1 MPKKGFRKAGAKPR
15 SVLQR
20 GYQGSSKQKKRRAS
34 RNAAAKKKKCPKGK
48 EVHHKNR
55 NPKDNSKKNL
65 VCTTKKYNRSRNK

>member
-1 MPKKGFRKAGAKPR
+1 MAKKGFRKPGAKAR
-15 SVLQR
+15 SVYQR
-20 GYQGSSKQKKRRAS
+20 KYQGSSTQKKRRAS
-34 RNAAAKKKKCPKGK
+34 RNAAARKKKCPKGK